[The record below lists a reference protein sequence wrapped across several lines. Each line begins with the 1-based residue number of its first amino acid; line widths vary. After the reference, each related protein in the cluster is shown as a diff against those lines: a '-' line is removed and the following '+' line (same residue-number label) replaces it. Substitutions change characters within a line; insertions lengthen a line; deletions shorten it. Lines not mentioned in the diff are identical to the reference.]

1 MDIAA
6 EISSRHDM
14 IRNYPSQ
21 SALSG
26 ILNFIPYYTN
36 YLQFLRKLSEK
47 HGDIVPFRA
56 KGEKIWLVNDLDTI
70 EHILIKNPD
79 NYLRGTGFSKLRML
93 LGEGL
98 LSSDGAHHKRHRTM
112 AQPSFHKRSVEGYSN
127 LIEDC
132 VKEKIGE
139 WKHGSVINIQDESVD
154 LFLKVIIRLLF
165 GNDNNG
171 ELLSMGKYF
180 DSLTYNYKAIML
192 VGFNH
197 ITRKLP
203 FKWVDEFYVLKEKY
217 DETIYELIKERR
229 INPKE
234 DNSILSLLMD
244 ARDSDGKGFTDEELR
259 DELTTLY
266 FAAYDTSARTLT
278 WSVYLLTKN
287 PDIKKKLT
295 SFEEESA
302 IEYTNMIISEAL
314 RIYPPAHSITR
325 VTKDDDSTDKVK
337 FRSGDSVIICPY
349 HIHRDNRYFDR
360 PLEFIP
366 ERWSKENK
374 KDIKRF
380 SYLPFGAGIRSCM
393 GEYFARMQVAS
404 ALLQLCK
411 EYDFNMINKTNV
423 KESPSLTLKPSKRFK
438 IKLTSVAK

>member
-6 EISSRHDM
+6 EISPQQETTL
-14 IRNYPSQ
+14 NYPSQ

-36 YLQFLRKLSEK
+36 YLPFLGKLSDK
-47 HGDIVPFRA
+47 HGDIVPFCA
-56 KGEKIWLVNDLDTI
+56 KGERIWLVNDIDTI

-112 AQPSFHKRSVEGYSN
+112 AQPSFHKRSIEGYGN
-127 LIEDC
+127 LIDEC
-132 VKEKIGE
+132 VKEKIDE
-139 WKHGSVINIQDESVD
+139 WNDGSEIDIQDESVD

-165 GNDNNG
+165 GNDKNG

-192 VGFNH
+192 VGFNN

-217 DETIYELIKERR
+217 DETIYKLIKERSL
-229 INPKE
+229 NPKD

-278 WSVYLLTKN
+278 WAVYLLTQN
-287 PDIKKKLT
+287 PDVKKKIT
-295 SFEEESA
+295 SLEEESA
-302 IEYTNMIISEAL
+302 IEYANMIISEAL

-325 VTKDDDSTDKVK
+325 VTKDDDSTGKVK
-337 FRSGDSVIICPY
+337 FRGGDSVIICPY
-349 HIHRDNRYFDR
+349 HLHRDSRYFDR
-360 PLEFIP
+360 PLEFLP

-374 KDIKRF
+374 KNIKRF

-411 EYDFNMINKTNV
+411 EYDFSIVNNQKI
-423 KESPSLTLKPSKRFK
+423 KESPSLTLKPSKRFN
-438 IKLTSVAK
+438 IKLTALTK